1 MKRSITKRIK
11 DMDILIGKNIINGKK
26 PSEYLNHTQ
35 LQILMYLTKHRDE
48 EVCQKDLEIETHLK
62 KASITGTLDSMEDKG
77 IIKRIQSTEDRRKNL
92 IVLSEK
98 AIIEKERFEE
108 KFKQIEERIKHNIT
122 DEELENFYSVLDKM
136 ERNLK

>member
-1 MKRSITKRIK
+1 M
-11 DMDILIGKNIINGKK
+11 
-26 PSEYLNHTQ
+26 NHTQ

-108 KFKQIEERIKHNIT
+108 KFKQIEEKIKYNIT